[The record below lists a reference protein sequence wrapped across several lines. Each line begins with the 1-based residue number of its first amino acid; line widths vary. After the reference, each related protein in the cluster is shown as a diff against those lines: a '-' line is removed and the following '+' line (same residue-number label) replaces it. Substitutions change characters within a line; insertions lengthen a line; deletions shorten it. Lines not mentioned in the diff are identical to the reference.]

1 MLLVQEIILHD
12 KNNYL
17 LINLAMSTGAQH
29 SLAQLLHIFCLIVS
43 VSGCSLLGTVK
54 ASKELETPE
63 DWHVAQLADSLGKRY
78 QIIRSPNY
86 DDRQYK
92 DPNTKQPIGSLQQPT
107 LLVLHYTACEES
119 RVNRLFTNS
128 VLCKRNVSPHY
139 LVNREGHI
147 TRFVPEDKRAWH
159 AGYGIWHGETDVNTV
174 SIGIETI
181 NLGYRRRWYPAG
193 TRVSGSNKEWYSYD
207 ERLFQTL
214 AALCKDIVER
224 YDIQP
229 RHIIG
234 HSDMS
239 TCKNTG
245 YLGRNLD
252 PGPLFP
258 WERLYREYGIGAW
271 YDLSRPL
278 VKAQLPKNEDEKVQW
293 MQIHLLKYGYT
304 CPQTSEWDEGT
315 QKAVITFQMHFR
327 PTNISGE
334 IDDETIKILAQL
346 VDKYCE

>member
-1 MLLVQEIILHD
+1 MRTV
-12 KNNYL
+12 
-17 LINLAMSTGAQH
+17 ARRSW
-29 SLAQLLHIFCLIVS
+29 AQLLHIACLAVS
-43 VSGCSLLGTVK
+43 LSGCSLWSTV
-54 ASKELETPE
+54 SVSTVPETPE
-63 DWHVAQLADSLGKRY
+63 DRCVAQLAGRLVKRY

-92 DPNTKQPIGSLQQPT
+92 DPNTKQPIGNLQKPT

-119 RVNRLFTNS
+119 RANRLFTNS
-128 VLCKRNVSPHY
+128 VLHKRNVSPHY

-159 AGYGIWHGETDVNTV
+159 AGHGIWHGETDVNTV

-224 YDIQP
+224 YDIQS

-239 TCKNTG
+239 TYKNTD

-271 YDLSRPL
+271 YDLSSPL
-278 VKAQLPKNEDEKVQW
+278 KNVTLPDALSKVKWAQEN
-293 MQIHLLKYGYT
+293 LLKYGYA
-304 CPQTSEWDEGT
+304 CPQTGDFDEGT
-315 QKAVITFQMHFR
+315 KRAVKAFQMHFR
-327 PTNISGE
+327 PTNIAGE
-334 IDDETIKILAQL
+334 IDDETINILAQL
-346 VDKYCE
+346 VDKYC